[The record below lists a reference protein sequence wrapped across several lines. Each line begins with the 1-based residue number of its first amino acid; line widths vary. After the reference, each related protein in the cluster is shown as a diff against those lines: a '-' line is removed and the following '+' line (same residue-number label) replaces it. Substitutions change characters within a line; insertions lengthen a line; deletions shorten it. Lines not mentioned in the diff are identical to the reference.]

1 MARLKM
7 KLSNTRDP
15 NRKAEL
21 LEMLSYNDIYIT
33 KLFSLNDD
41 FVMIAVDQDQDKL
54 FQQKTNMTFNPLYQ
68 RN

>member
-1 MARLKM
+1 M